1 MEVIEKKYLYI
12 CRRKKTNAHIVFFI
26 ILIIKNKE
34 NMKKIILFSSFLSL
48 FLVNSCNETR
58 EEQVSQNEKTTTL
71 SSTKKVKFKKET
83 ALLIGRILSNKSVRD
98 EVLGEMKNV
107 SRDAEVVSF
116 GYLLKKE
123 NGIRKNEKS
132 KIYARSA
139 KKTSLFLDAL
149 NDELS
154 NNTSD
159 YSTIKEV
166 IAEKSKAGVASRV
179 PAEQIGDVLT
189 GENLQLYSPYN
200 EINGYST
207 TAYRTYYTSDEMVD
221 GTPTNSGYYFNGY
234 TETYIASMNN
244 DLIDSKPSFII
255 SEIDPCDLEGGVCD
269 TVELT
274 AATLPPPLTNQPT
287 LLTYSVDH
295 ANIPDADIVSSRIPM
310 IKVKGTSWMGF
321 GGTHQK
327 LRFFRGSY
335 EGGMTQNA
343 DGTISVTGLKYQ
355 IGSDFRTKRRNVRKE
370 NWLTFD
376 REFDPDWNQSEHT
389 QQFVVFSLHKWRD
402 EKSIDLSVKYGLKK
416 NDKGG
421 WEGTP
426 EATGSAAVKFTS
438 GSCIFRANS
447 ELPRRQ
453 VLSSITGV
461 GSTGKVYNDGGVEYN
476 VKSIGIVDYYYK
488 HWYTDLQ

>member
-1 MEVIEKKYLYI
+1 
-12 CRRKKTNAHIVFFI
+12 
-26 ILIIKNKE
+26 
-34 NMKKIILFSSFLSL
+34 MKKIILFSSFLSL

-58 EEQVSQNEKTTTL
+58 EEQVSQNEKTTAL

-139 KKTSLFLDAL
+139 KKSSLFLDAL

-207 TAYRTYYTSDEMVD
+207 TAYNTYYTSDEMVD

-274 AATLPPPLTNQPT
+274 VATVPPPIDATPI
-287 LLTYSVDH
+287 LLTYNVNH
-295 ANIPDADIVSSRIPM
+295 ADISQQDILSSRIPK
-310 IKVKGTSWMGF
+310 IKINGTSWMGF

-327 LRFFRGSY
+327 LRFFQGSAD
-335 EGGMTQNA
+335 GGLITQNA
-343 DGTISVTGLKYQ
+343 DGTISGTAYKSQ
-355 IGSDFRTKRRNVRKE
+355 IGSDFRTKRRNVK
-370 NWLTFD
+370 NKYWLGFNNVFD
-376 REFDPDWNQSEHT
+376 ADWNQSENSE
-389 QQFVVFSLHKWRD
+389 QIAVFSLHH
-402 EKSIDLSVKYGLKK
+402 L
-416 NDKGG
+416 
-421 WEGTP
+421 
-426 EATGSAAVKFTS
+426 TGSASFERTVSAGLKWDPVKGEFGPTLES
-438 GSCIFRANS
+438 TGSLSLKFSTGSAKLRANT
-447 ELPRRQ
+447 ELSRRQ
-453 VLSSITGV
+453 VLASIV
-461 GSTGKVYNDGGVEYN
+461 GNGITYKTYNDNGVEYN
-476 VKSIGIVDYYYK
+476 VKSVGIVDFYFN
-488 HWYTDLQ
+488 HLFTDL